1 MTPGIVLKPGL
12 AGRPET
18 RGWNRA
24 GLKKKQGKKKLG
36 VTRLTRSKTR
46 LQPVDF
52 FFLLKRRRFDLKKL
66 TRATRSK
73 P

>member
-1 MTPGIVLKPGL
+1 MTPGIVLKPG
-12 AGRPET
+12 T

-52 FFLLKRRRFDLKKL
+52 FFFTKTTSF
-66 TRATRSK
+66 
-73 P
+73 